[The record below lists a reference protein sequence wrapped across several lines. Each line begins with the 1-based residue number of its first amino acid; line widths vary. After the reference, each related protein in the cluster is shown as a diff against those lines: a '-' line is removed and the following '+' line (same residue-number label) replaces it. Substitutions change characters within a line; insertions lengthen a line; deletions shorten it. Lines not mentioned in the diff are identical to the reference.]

1 MAWTAP
7 RTWVT
12 SEVVTAALMN
22 SAVRDNLRYL
32 KGLDGAIT
40 IEDDI
45 VTAHNVDG
53 VDVSSHEGRH
63 VSGGADD
70 IDSAL
75 AIAAMPNLADG
86 NVWKGNVSNRPAEVA
101 FPTRTLSAANE
112 TVQEGY
118 YAGTTLS
125 AVDADL
131 AAANIKSGTT
141 IFGFLGTFVNTL
153 AEDIVGSSGP
163 IDTSDTTTAASVL
176 QPSIAGSGDY
186 ACATKTQSYD
196 ASSLAV
202 AVGFVNAVATTVSTL
217 KLRLYMDGVQVAES
231 SYFAA
236 SATAETIILV
246 ATRALSGSKI
256 CKIDIHNYSGTV
268 KTVTIPSAQDSNG
281 QALATGIGIGSVK
294 TT

>member
-32 KGLDGAIT
+32 KGSDGAIT

-45 VTAHNVDG
+45 ITSNNVDG

-75 AIAAMPNLADG
+75 AIAAMPNLTDG
-86 NVWKGNVSNRPAEVA
+86 NVWKGNVSNRPTEIA

-118 YAGTTLS
+118 YAATTLS

-153 AEDIVGSSGP
+153 AEDIVGSSGS
-163 IDTSDTTTAASVL
+163 IDTSTLSSGGAVK
-176 QPSIAGSGDY
+176 QIGIGAGGDY

-196 ASSLAV
+196 AASLAV
-202 AVGFVNAVATTVSTL
+202 AVGFINQKNGASGQL
-217 KLRLYMDGVQVAES
+217 KLRLYMDGVLVSES
-231 SYFAA
+231 AFF
-236 SATAETIILV
+236 TGGNVAETIILV
-246 ATRALSGSKI
+246 GTRALSGSKI
-256 CKIDIHNYSGTV
+256 CKIDVHNYSGGNNNLS
-268 KTVTIPSAQDSNG
+268 IPCAYTG
-281 QALATGIGIGSVK
+281 IGEPVATGIGIGSIK
-294 TT
+294 LA